1 MDMIKQRA
9 ARRGQGGFTLIELL
23 VAVAILAIL
32 AGVAV
37 FAVGNLRGSADANA
51 CKTEKDTFITAN
63 AAAATAGGLPSANL
77 QASTVTVASGVVTGK
92 YWQMPDTSGG
102 GTGPVVKTTP
112 AGFTLPPGCS

>member
-37 FAVGNLRGSADANA
+37 FAVGSLRDNANVNA

-63 AAAATAGGLPSANL
+63 SAAATAGGLPSNNL
-77 QASTVTVASGVVTGK
+77 QSSTVTVGGTPSVVSGK

-102 GTGPVVKTTP
+102 GTGPVVKTGT
-112 AGFTLPPGCS
+112 TLPTGCS